1 MDNPIQNNG
10 SDDKLL
16 HGIVAKVLS
25 NLFLFFLIFGLS
37 STVDVKKVS
46 KRIRNVWA
54 LSAGLGMQFIVMPLL
69 GFLVVFLLKDGSG
82 FSEAMGLALLVVT
95 SSPGGSYS
103 NWWCSLFN
111 ADLAL
116 SVAMTATSTILS
128 MIALP
133 VNLLLY
139 SHLAY
144 GMHDEGADSVVKAL
158 NFGEL
163 FISLG
168 IVISAIAL
176 GLLASWKIESN
187 TFQIWANRGAS
198 ISGVALIL
206 VSALLSSVGTETN
219 FWNQHWKFYVGVALP
234 CLLGLFIANI
244 ISRCCRLSK
253 PECVSIS
260 VECCYQNTGIATS
273 VAVTMFSN
281 PEERAQALA
290 VPLFY
295 GLVEAVAIGLYCV
308 SAWKSGWTKAPAN
321 EHFCFVVSNTY
332 ENESLEENSKKENP
346 NDDDDDDE
354 EDDELNCIEAGLS
367 KNYSLDDLISLS
379 LPSIEEAV
387 PVCSDNPPIWQ
398 FWKRRSRIATPKKAS
413 SHDTEL
419 GKPSKGTRV
428 RLGSEDTIATG
439 TLSNAA

>member
-1 MDNPIQNNG
+1 MDKSIQN
-10 SDDKLL
+10 DDIEEEPL
-16 HGIVAKVLS
+16 HDIVAKVLS
-25 NLFLFFLIFGLS
+25 NVFLFFLIFGLS
-37 STVDVKKVS
+37 STVNVTQVS

-54 LSAGLGMQFIVMPLL
+54 LSAGLGMQFITMPLL
-69 GFLVVFLLKDGSG
+69 GFLVVFMLKDGSG
-82 FSEAMGLALLVVT
+82 FSEAMGLTLLVVT

-116 SVAMTATSTILS
+116 SVAMTAVSTILS

-133 VNLLLY
+133 VNLLVY

-144 GMHDEGADSVVKAL
+144 GMHNEGADSVLKAL

-168 IVISAIAL
+168 VVISAIAS
-176 GLLASWKIESN
+176 GLFASWKIESN
-187 TFQIWANRGAS
+187 RFQLWANRGAS
-198 ISGVALIL
+198 ISGIALIL

-234 CLLGLFIANI
+234 CLLGLSLANI
-244 ISRCCRLSK
+244 ISKCCRLTK
-253 PECVSIS
+253 PECISIS

-295 GLVEAVAIGLYCV
+295 GLVEAVVIGLYCIL
-308 SAWKSGWTKAPAN
+308 AWKSGWTKAPAD
-321 EHFCFVVSNTY
+321 EKFCVVVSNTY
-332 ENESLEENSKKENP
+332 ENESLDEQ
-346 NDDDDDDE
+346 DDDGGGG
-354 EDDELNCIEAGLS
+354 LSCIEAGPRE
-367 KNYSLDDLISLS
+367 NHSLDDVTSLD
-379 LPSIEEAV
+379 LPSIEEGV
-387 PVCSDNPPIWQ
+387 PICNDNLPIWK
-398 FWKRRSRIATPKKAS
+398 FWKRRSQITTPKKAPR
-413 SHDTEL
+413 HDSEL
-419 GKPSKGTRV
+419 GTPSKEPRT
-428 RLGSEDTIATG
+428 RLGSEDTAATG
-439 TLSNAA
+439 TLSSTS